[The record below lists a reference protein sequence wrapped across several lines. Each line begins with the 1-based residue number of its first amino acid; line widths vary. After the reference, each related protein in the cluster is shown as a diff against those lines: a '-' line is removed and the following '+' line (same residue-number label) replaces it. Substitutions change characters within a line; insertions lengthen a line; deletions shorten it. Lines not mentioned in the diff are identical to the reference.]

1 MCKVLV
7 LGSTGLIGHQVYFYL
22 KSVGRY
28 ELFNFAYR
36 TPLDDDTLILDARC
50 EEVFVENIKKINP
63 DVIVNCIGILI
74 DGANKDPE
82 NAIYLNAYLP
92 HRLARVATDI
102 NAKLIHIST
111 DCVFSGKKGTSYV
124 ETDPTD
130 GTGFYSKSKALGE
143 ILVDKHLTLR
153 TSVVG
158 PELKTN
164 GEELFHWFMTQT
176 GDISGYTQAIWS
188 GVTTIELARAVD
200 FAIKNDVSGL
210 YHVTNNVSIS
220 KYELLVLFQ
229 RHMNRDVNI
238 LPVDGNC
245 SNKSFVD
252 MRLVLNYQIPSYD
265 SMIATMAARIFEDN
279 VLYSQY
285 QT

>member
-7 LGSTGLIGHQVYFYL
+7 LGSTGLIGHQVYFHL

-36 TPLDDDTLILDARC
+36 TPLDNDTLILDARC

-63 DVIVNCIGILI
+63 NVIVNCIGILI
-74 DGANKDPE
+74 GGANKDPE

-92 HRLARVATDI
+92 HRLSRVANDI
-102 NAKLIHIST
+102 GAKLIHIST
-111 DCVFSGKKGTSYV
+111 DCVFSGKKGNSYV
-124 ETDPTD
+124 ETDPKD
-130 GTGFYSKSKALGE
+130 GTGFYSKSKGLGE

-164 GEELFHWFMTQT
+164 GEELFHWFMSQT
-176 GDISGYTQAIWS
+176 GDISGYTQSIWS

-200 FAIKNDVSGL
+200 FAIKKDVSGL

-220 KYELLVLFQ
+220 KYELLLLFKKY
-229 RHMNRDVNI
+229 MNRDVNI
-238 LPVDGNC
+238 LPVDGYC

-252 MRLVLNYQIPSYD
+252 TRLVLDYKIPSYD
-265 SMIATMAARIFEDN
+265 SMIAKMADRIFKEK